1 MGKGSK
7 PRPRSVTREEM
18 DLRDEHSR
26 GRISLATFKRRYGK
40 LMRAGLIQRSG
51 RVIKTRAKIY
61 AV

>member
-1 MGKGSK
+1 MSKGSW
-7 PRPRSVTREEM
+7 RRARSITREEM

-51 RVIKTRAKIY
+51 RIIKA
-61 AV
+61 